1 MLDRRFVREHP
12 DVVKKKFA
20 ERGLPSASVDAHLAL
35 DEKRRELL
43 QKVEELKHL
52 KNTVSREIGE
62 LKKKGKDAED
72 KVAEMRR
79 VGDDI
84 AEMEEGVA
92 AVDKE
97 MLEIELSMPNLQD
110 GSVPVGKASEDNA
123 EIHKWGEPPEF
134 SFEPRPHWEVGE
146 GLGILD
152 FERAAKIA
160 GARFAL
166 LRGAGARME
175 RALIDFMLDIHTREH
190 GYEEVLPPFMVNRES
205 LVGTGQLPK
214 FEKDLFGVRDSGYY
228 LVPTAEVPVTNIHR
242 GEILDEAALPVKYA
256 AYTPCFRSEAGS
268 YGKDTRGY
276 IRQHQFNK
284 VELVK
289 FATPET
295 SFDELESL
303 TEAPSPPL
311 PRRLAL
317 LGRPGLRL
325 GEDLRPRG
333 VASLGEGLQ
342 RNFLLLQFHRLP
354 GAPRRP
360 ALPPR
365 RGQGEGALRAH
376 PQRLGPRRGPDARR
390 RPGAV
395 PERGRHRHGSRGAA
409 PLHGRPGAHRAGM
422 KTRIRNFFELNENVK
437 SGAQPT
443 PEDLG
448 DLSEQGCRAV
458 LNLRAPGEEGELADE
473 RERVEAL
480 GMRYDHVPVTPG
492 ILTPE
497 SVEAFGKAMAE
508 GEKPLFMHCG
518 AGNRC
523 SAMWLLHR
531 VLNEGAPRE
540 RALEEART
548 MGLDPSVERLVL
560 ALLDEFG
567 KNK

>member
-1 MLDRRFVREHP
+1 MLDRHFVRENP

-20 ERGLPSASVDAHLAL
+20 ERGLPPASVDAHLAL
-35 DEKRRELL
+35 DEKRRRML

-62 LKKKGKDAED
+62 LKKKGEDAEE

-84 AEMEEGVA
+84 AGMEEGVA
-92 AVDKE
+92 AVDGE
-97 MLEIELSMPNLQD
+97 MLKIELAMPNLQD
-110 GSVPVGKASEDNA
+110 DSVPVGTTSENNA
-123 EIHKWGEPPEF
+123 EIRKWGEPPEF

-205 LVGTGQLPK
+205 LIGTGQLPK
-214 FEKDLFGVRDSGYY
+214 FERDLFGVHDSGYY

-289 FATPET
+289 LATPET

-303 TEAPSPPL
+303 TENAEEILKRLRLHYRIVSLCSGDLGFASAKTYDLEVWLPSEKGYKEISSCSNFTDFQA
-311 PRRLAL
+311 RRAAL
-317 LGRPGLRL
+317 RYRPGAGKSKARFVHTLNGSGLAVGRTL
-325 GEDLRPRG
+325 VAVLEQCQNEDGTVTVP
-333 VASLGEGLQ
+333 
-342 RNFLLLQFHRLP
+342 
-354 GAPRRP
+354 
-360 ALPPR
+360 
-365 RGQGEGALRAH
+365 GALR
-376 PQRLGPRRGPDARR
+376 PYMDGL
-390 RPGAV
+390 
-395 PERGRHRHGSRGAA
+395 
-409 PLHGRPGAHRAGM
+409 
-422 KTRIRNFFELNENVK
+422 
-437 SGAQPT
+437 
-443 PEDLG
+443 
-448 DLSEQGCRAV
+448 
-458 LNLRAPGEEGELADE
+458 
-473 RERVEAL
+473 ERVE
-480 GMRYDHVPVTPG
+480 
-492 ILTPE
+492 
-497 SVEAFGKAMAE
+497 
-508 GEKPLFMHCG
+508 
-518 AGNRC
+518 
-523 SAMWLLHR
+523 
-531 VLNEGAPRE
+531 
-540 RALEEART
+540 RA
-548 MGLDPSVERLVL
+548 
-560 ALLDEFG
+560 
-567 KNK
+567 